1 MSVTVPDGL
10 SELLEEFAVTVLNEK
25 PKDLL
30 EFAARYFNDLNMSRQ
45 QSGDIVSEK
54 ASTATAAEVEMRAEG
69 WWHLFYFLSC
79 FQKKLTPRAWKAM
92 PLVTKN
98 VLIYFL
104 YCCLYWVGL
113 RCRPPVENNPVAEEM
128 IAEERNDFGG
138 VMAALTACIIFT

>member
-69 WWHLFYFLSC
+69 
-79 FQKKLTPRAWKAM
+79 
-92 PLVTKN
+92 
-98 VLIYFL
+98 
-104 YCCLYWVGL
+104 
-113 RCRPPVENNPVAEEM
+113 
-128 IAEERNDFGG
+128 
-138 VMAALTACIIFT
+138 